1 MYKPKTYTICIR
13 ISERCL
19 KARRYLQKM
28 NINPDYY
35 FRENGEK
42 GVIDKANE
50 YYFEKQER
58 KDFPNAPN
66 WLFNNKKMICENKYV
81 S

>member
-1 MYKPKTYTICIR
+1 MKPKTYPICIR

-28 NINPDYY
+28 DINPDYY
-35 FRENGEK
+35 FREGGEK
-42 GVIDKANE
+42 AVINKANE
-50 YYFEKQER
+50 FFFEKQER
-58 KDFPNAPN
+58 KDFPYAPN
-66 WLFNNKKMICENKYV
+66 WLFDNKKKVCENNYI